1 MNVYIEDTKIYD
13 KVIRLLGN
21 KNIFL
26 NDDEILAGDIVEGKT
41 GKLNAQINEPYIW
54 WKKTYKWQYTKNMMI
69 TKIHLYLMKKSLCMI
84 VKMKYE
90 YEEEMLVDDI

>member
-41 GKLNAQINEPYIW
+41 GKLNAQINEPYI
-54 WKKTYKWQYTKNMMI
+54 
-69 TKIHLYLMKKSLCMI
+69 
-84 VKMKYE
+84 
-90 YEEEMLVDDI
+90 